1 VDLLLALNNYH
12 EEIELLRS
20 IDCVPQNLAPTDSST
35 ALVGT
40 VIAVQANFCQV
51 QIAPDTPEVGGK
63 WILCTRRA
71 RLQKIGVSAIVGDRV
86 TIDEVD
92 WQGERGVVVDVF
104 PRHSLL
110 DRPPVANADRIL
122 LVFALA
128 EPALDPFLLSKFLV
142 KAESTGLQ
150 VSLCLNKSD
159 LVTDIQRQEWCDR
172 LHDWGYQPIVISV
185 ETGLGIKELQVELDR
200 QITVFAGHSGVGKS
214 SLTNALIPDSNIR
227 VATVSGKLS
236 RGRHTTR
243 HVQLFTMPTGGLIA
257 DTPGFNQPD
266 LTCNPTEL
274 PRYFPEIRQRLATGN
289 CQFSDCT
296 HRDEPNCVV
305 RGDWERY
312 SHYLD
317 FLADSIAWEQQLQS
331 QPKLENSLKQ
341 KSGTG
346 KKKFEP
352 KLDSK
357 YRQISRH
364 TILQSLDELAEEF
377 DEKELS

>member
-1 VDLLLALNNYH
+1 M
-12 EEIELLRS
+12 
-20 IDCVPQNLAPTDSST
+20 PQNLDPAFSHAT

-51 QIAPDTPEVGGK
+51 QIDRDVPAVGGK
-63 WILCTRRA
+63 LILCTRRA

-86 TIDEVD
+86 TIDEIN
-92 WQGERGVVVDVF
+92 WQGLKGVVVDVF

-159 LVTDIQRQEWCDR
+159 LVTDIHLQEWCDR
-172 LHDWGYQPIVISV
+172 LSGWGYQPIAISV
-185 ETGLGIKELQVELDR
+185 ETGLGIQELQVELDR

-214 SLTNALIPDSNIR
+214 SLTNALIPDVNIR

-243 HVQLFTMPTGGLIA
+243 HVELFTLPMGGLIA

-266 LTCNPTEL
+266 LSCAPTEL
-274 PRYFPEIRQRLATGN
+274 PSYFPEIRQRLAVGN
-289 CQFSDCT
+289 CQFSNCT

-305 RGDWERY
+305 RGEWERY
-312 SHYLD
+312 PHYLE
-317 FLADSIAWEQQLQS
+317 FLADAIAWEQQLQS
-331 QPKLENSLKQ
+331 QPKIENSLKQ

-346 KKKFEP
+346 KKQFEP

-364 TILQSLDELAEEF
+364 TILQSLDELAEELD
-377 DEKELS
+377 DEE

>member
-1 VDLLLALNNYH
+1 M
-12 EEIELLRS
+12 
-20 IDCVPQNLAPTDSST
+20 PQNPTPTDPIAT
-35 ALVGT
+35 PLVGV

-51 QIAPDTPEVGGK
+51 QIDRDVPKVGGK
-63 WILCTRRA
+63 LILCTRRA

-86 TIDEVD
+86 KIDEID
-92 WQGERGVVVDVF
+92 WQGLKGVVVDVF

-128 EPALDPFLLSKFLV
+128 EPALDSFLLSKFLV

-159 LVTDIQRQEWCDR
+159 LVTDSERVEWCHR
-172 LHDWGYQPIVISV
+172 LSEWGYQPIVISV
-185 ETGLGIKELQVELDR
+185 ETGLGVPELQMELDR
-200 QITVFAGHSGVGKS
+200 QITIFAGHSGVGKS

-243 HVQLFTMPTGGLIA
+243 HVQLFTMPAGGLIA

-266 LTCNPTEL
+266 LTCTATEL
-274 PRYFPEIRQRLATGN
+274 SQYFPEIRQRLATAN

-305 RGDWERY
+305 RGEWERY
-312 SHYLD
+312 PHYLE
-317 FLADSIAWEQQLQS
+317 FLADAIAWEQQLQS

-341 KSGTG
+341 KSGPG
-346 KKKFEP
+346 KKQFEP

-364 TILQSLDELAEEF
+364 TIIQALDELSGEL
-377 DEKELS
+377 DE

>member
-1 VDLLLALNNYH
+1 M
-12 EEIELLRS
+12 
-20 IDCVPQNLAPTDSST
+20 PQTTTATAINST
-35 ALVGT
+35 SLVGI

-51 QIAPDTPEVGGK
+51 QIDPDTPMVGGK
-63 WILCTRRA
+63 LILCTRRA
-71 RLQKIGVSAIVGDRV
+71 RLQKIGISAIVGDRV
-86 TIDEVD
+86 TIDEID
-92 WQGERGVVVDVF
+92 WQGLKGVVIDVF

-128 EPALDPFLLSKFLV
+128 EPALDSFLMSKFLV

-159 LVTDIQRQEWCDR
+159 LVTDVQRQDWCDR
-172 LHDWGYQPIVISV
+172 LSEWGYQPIVISV
-185 ETGLGIKELQVELDR
+185 ETGLGVKELQLELDR

-266 LTCNPTEL
+266 LSCSPTEL
-274 PRYFPEIRQRLATGN
+274 PGYFPEIRQRLATAH

-312 SHYLD
+312 PHYLD

-346 KKKFEP
+346 TKKYEP
-352 KLDSK
+352 KLESK

-364 TILQSLDELAEEF
+364 TILQSLDELSEEL
-377 DEKELS
+377 DDR

>member
-1 VDLLLALNNYH
+1 M
-12 EEIELLRS
+12 RS
-20 IDCVPQNLAPTDSST
+20 IDCVPQNITPTDNNST
-35 ALVGT
+35 PLVGT
-40 VIAVQANFCQV
+40 VIAVQANFCNV
-51 QIAPDTPEVGGK
+51 QIEPDVPTVGGK
-63 WILCTRRA
+63 LILCTRRA
-71 RLQKIGVSAIVGDRV
+71 RLQKIGISAIVGDRV
-86 TIDEVD
+86 TIDEID
-92 WQGERGVVVDVF
+92 WQGLKGVVIDVF

-159 LVTDIQRQEWCDR
+159 LVSDVERQDWCDR
-172 LHDWGYQPIVISV
+172 LSEWGYQPIVISV
-185 ETGLGIKELQVELDR
+185 EHGLGIQELQVELDR

-266 LTCNPTEL
+266 IACTPTEL

-305 RGDWERY
+305 RGEWERY
-312 SHYLD
+312 PHYLE

-331 QPKLENSLKQ
+331 QPKLENILKQ
-341 KSGTG
+341 KSSTG

-364 TILQSLDELAEEF
+364 TILQSLDELADEF
-377 DEKELS
+377 EDD

>member
-1 VDLLLALNNYH
+1 M
-12 EEIELLRS
+12 
-20 IDCVPQNLAPTDSST
+20 PQNLDPTDSST

-51 QIAPDTPEVGGK
+51 QIDPDSPGVGGK
-63 WILCTRRA
+63 SILCTRRA

-86 TIDEVD
+86 TIDQVD
-92 WQGERGVVVDVF
+92 WQGERGVVIDVF

-159 LVTDIQRQEWCDR
+159 LVTEIQRQEWCDR
-172 LHDWGYQPIVISV
+172 LADWGYQPIVISV
-185 ETGLGIKELQVELDR
+185 ETGMGVQELQTELDR

-214 SLTNALIPDSNIR
+214 SLTNALIPDLNLR

-274 PRYFPEIRQRLATGN
+274 PRCFPEIRQRLATDH

-317 FLADSIAWEQQLQS
+317 FLADLIVWEQQLQS

-341 KSGTG
+341 KSGMG

-364 TILQSLDELAEEF
+364 TILQSLDELSDEF
-377 DEKELS
+377 DDED

>member
-1 VDLLLALNNYH
+1 
-12 EEIELLRS
+12 
-20 IDCVPQNLAPTDSST
+20 VPQNLDPADSHPLP
-35 ALVGT
+35 LVGT

-51 QIAPDTPEVGGK
+51 QIAPDTPTVGGK
-63 WILCTRRA
+63 LILCTRRA
-71 RLQKIGVSAIVGDRV
+71 RLQKIGISAIVGDRV

-92 WQGERGVVVDVF
+92 WQGLKGVVIDVF

-159 LVTDIQRQEWCDR
+159 LVTNIQRQEWCDR
-172 LHDWGYQPIVISV
+172 LSEWGYQPIVISV
-185 ETGLGIKELQVELDR
+185 EHGIGIQELQIELDR

-266 LTCNPTEL
+266 IACAPTEL
-274 PRYFPEIRQRLATGN
+274 PGYFPEIRQRLTMGN

-305 RGDWERY
+305 RGEWERY
-312 SHYLD
+312 PHYLD

-346 KKKFEP
+346 KKQFEP

-364 TILQSLDELAEEF
+364 TILQSLDELAEELD
-377 DEKELS
+377 DE

>member
-1 VDLLLALNNYH
+1 M
-12 EEIELLRS
+12 
-20 IDCVPQNLAPTDSST
+20 PQNLTPTDPVST
-35 ALVGT
+35 PLVGV

-51 QIAPDTPEVGGK
+51 QIDRDTPTVGGK
-63 WILCTRRA
+63 LILCTRRA

-86 TIDEVD
+86 TISEID
-92 WQGERGVVVDVF
+92 WQGLKGVVTDVF

-159 LVTDIQRQEWCDR
+159 LVSPVEKQDWCDR
-172 LHDWGYQPIVISV
+172 LGEWGYQPIVISV
-185 ETGLGIKELQVELDR
+185 ENGMGVQELQVELDR
-200 QITVFAGHSGVGKS
+200 QITIFAGHSGVGKS

-266 LTCNPTEL
+266 LTCTPTEL
-274 PRYFPEIRQRLATGN
+274 SQYFPEIRQRLATAH

-305 RGDWERY
+305 RGEWERY
-312 SHYLD
+312 PHYLE

-346 KKKFEP
+346 KKQFEP

-364 TILQSLDELAEEF
+364 TIIQALDELS
-377 DEKELS
+377 DELDE

>member
-1 VDLLLALNNYH
+1 VT
-12 EEIELLRS
+12 
-20 IDCVPQNLAPTDSST
+20 QNQTSTDTISGQLS
-35 ALVGT
+35 GI

-51 QIAPDTPEVGGK
+51 QIDRDTPIVGGK
-63 WILCTRRA
+63 LILCTRRA
-71 RLQKIGVSAIVGDRV
+71 RLQKIGISAIVGDRV
-86 TIDEVD
+86 VIEEAD
-92 WQGERGVVVDVF
+92 WITARGVVADVF

-159 LVTDIQRQEWCDR
+159 LVSVMERQEWCDR
-172 LHDWGYQPIVISV
+172 LGEWGYQPIVISV
-185 ETGLGIKELQVELDR
+185 ENGVGVKELQVELDR
-200 QITVFAGHSGVGKS
+200 QITIFAGHSGVGKS

-266 LTCNPTEL
+266 LTCTATEL
-274 PRYFPEIRQRLATGN
+274 PRYFPEIRQRLATAH

-312 SHYLD
+312 PHYLD

-331 QPKLENSLKQ
+331 QPKLENNLKQ
-341 KSGTG
+341 KSGPG
-346 KKKFEP
+346 KQKFEP

-364 TILQSLDELAEEF
+364 TIVQALEELAEDF
-377 DEKELS
+377 DR

>member
-1 VDLLLALNNYH
+1 LIDYVQQN
-12 EEIELLRS
+12 S
-20 IDCVPQNLAPTDSST
+20 IPTNLMSEP
-35 ALVGT
+35 LVGT

-51 QIAPDTPEVGGK
+51 QLDLDIPTVGGK
-63 WILCTRRA
+63 LILCTRRA
-71 RLQKIGVSAIVGDRV
+71 RLQKIGISAIVGDRV

-92 WQGERGVVVDVF
+92 WPGLKGVVIDVF

-142 KAESTGLQ
+142 KAESTSLQ

-159 LVTDIQRQEWCDR
+159 LVTPAEQQAWCDR
-172 LHDWGYQPIVISV
+172 LRLWGYQPIVISV
-185 ETGLGIKELQVELDR
+185 EQGIGIKALQLELDR
-200 QITVFAGHSGVGKS
+200 QITIFAGHSGVGKS

-266 LTCNPTEL
+266 IACTPTEL
-274 PRYFPEIRQRLATGN
+274 PRYFPEIRQRLANAN

-312 SHYLD
+312 PHYLE

-346 KKKFEP
+346 KPKFEP

-364 TILQSLDELAEEF
+364 TILQSLEDLADEF
-377 DEKELS
+377 GDED

>member
-1 VDLLLALNNYH
+1 M
-12 EEIELLRS
+12 
-20 IDCVPQNLAPTDSST
+20 
-35 ALVGT
+35 GT
-40 VIAVQANFCQV
+40 VTAVQANFCQV
-51 QIAPDTPEVGGK
+51 QVDQDTPIVGGQL
-63 WILCTRRA
+63 ILCTRRA
-71 RLQKIGVSAIVGDRV
+71 RLQKIGIRAIVGDRV
-86 TIDEVD
+86 VVEEAD
-92 WQGERGVVVDVF
+92 WIALRGVVAEVL

-122 LVFALA
+122 LVFAFA
-128 EPALDPFLLSKFLV
+128 APALDPFLLSKFLV

-159 LVTDIQRQEWCDR
+159 LVTEQEQAEWSAR
-172 LHDWGYQPIVISV
+172 LGDWGYQPIIISV
-185 ETGLGIKELQVELDR
+185 ETGSGVQELQIELDR
-200 QITVFAGHSGVGKS
+200 QITIFAGHSGVGKS
-214 SLTNALIPDSNIR
+214 SLTNALIPNSNIR

-266 LTCNPTEL
+266 LTCTPTEL
-274 PRYFPEIRQRLATGN
+274 PSYFPEIRQRLATAY
-289 CQFSDCT
+289 CQFTDCT

-305 RGDWERY
+305 RGAWERY
-312 SHYLD
+312 PHYLE
-317 FLADSIAWEQQLQS
+317 FFAEAIAWEQQLLS

-346 KKKFEP
+346 EKKFEP
-352 KLDSK
+352 KLASK

-364 TILQSLDELAEEF
+364 TILQALDQLSDELDE
-377 DEKELS
+377 DC

>member
-1 VDLLLALNNYH
+1 VQTK
-12 EEIELLRS
+12 LLRL
-20 IDCVPQNLAPTDSST
+20 IDSVPQNQTSIDPIST
-35 ALVGT
+35 QLVGT

-51 QIAPDTPEVGGK
+51 QLDSLPERLDPADPQQVVEGK
-63 WILCTRRA
+63 LILCTRRA
-71 RLQKIGVSAIVGDRV
+71 RLQKIGISAIVGDRV
-86 TIDEVD
+86 VVDEVD
-92 WQGERGVVVDVF
+92 WIAERGVVSAVF

-128 EPALDPFLLSKFLV
+128 EPTLDPFLLSKFLV

-159 LVTDIQRQEWCDR
+159 LVTELERQEWCAR
-172 LHDWGYQPIVISV
+172 LANWGYQPIVISV
-185 ETGLGIKELQVELDR
+185 ENGLGVKELQLELDR
-200 QITVFAGHSGVGKS
+200 QITIFAGHSGVGKS

-243 HVQLFTMPTGGLIA
+243 HVQLFAMPSGGLIA

-266 LTCNPTEL
+266 LTCTPVEL
-274 PRYFPEIRQRLATGN
+274 PRYFPEIRQRLSIAH

-312 SHYLD
+312 PHYLD
-317 FLADSIAWEQQLQS
+317 FLADSIVWEQQLQS

-364 TILQSLDELAEEF
+364 TIIQALDQIADELDE
-377 DEKELS
+377 

>member
-1 VDLLLALNNYH
+1 VQ
-12 EEIELLRS
+12 
-20 IDCVPQNLAPTDSST
+20 QNLTPTDPIAT
-35 ALVGT
+35 QFVGT

-51 QIAPDTPEVGGK
+51 QIDALPERLTETDTPSGGGQL
-63 WILCTRRA
+63 ILCTRRA

-86 TIDEVD
+86 VIEEVD
-92 WQGERGVVVDVF
+92 PIAARGVVSEVF

-159 LVTDIQRQEWCDR
+159 LVSEDERVAWCDR
-172 LHDWGYQPIVISV
+172 LAGWGYHPIVISV
-185 ETGLGIKELQVELDR
+185 ETGMGIKELQRELDR
-200 QITVFAGHSGVGKS
+200 QITIFAGHSGVGKS

-266 LTCNPTEL
+266 ITCAPIEL
-274 PRYFPEIRQRLATGN
+274 PRYFPEIRQRLAITH

-312 SHYLD
+312 PHYLD
-317 FLADSIAWEQQLQS
+317 FLADSIVAEQQLQS
-331 QPKLENSLKQ
+331 QPKLEASLKQ

-346 KKKFEP
+346 KNQFEP

-364 TILQSLDELAEEF
+364 TILQALDEFADEF
-377 DEKELS
+377 DDDLA

>member
-1 VDLLLALNNYH
+1 VQ
-12 EEIELLRS
+12 
-20 IDCVPQNLAPTDSST
+20 QNLTPTDPVAT
-35 ALVGT
+35 PLVGI

-51 QIAPDTPEVGGK
+51 QIDRDTPIVGGK
-63 WILCTRRA
+63 LILCTRRA

-86 TIDEVD
+86 TIAEID
-92 WQGERGVVVDVF
+92 WPSLKGVVTDVF

-159 LVTDIQRQEWCDR
+159 LVTDREREEWQIR
-172 LHDWGYQPIVISV
+172 LNEWGYQPIVISV
-185 ETGLGIKELQVELDR
+185 ETGLGVKELQLELDR
-200 QITVFAGHSGVGKS
+200 QITIFAGHSGVGKS

-266 LTCNPTEL
+266 LTCIPTEL
-274 PRYFPEIRQRLATGN
+274 SRYFPEIRQRLATDH

-312 SHYLD
+312 PHYLE
-317 FLADSIAWEQQLQS
+317 FLADAIAWEQQLQS

-346 KKKFEP
+346 KQQFEP

-364 TILQSLDELAEEF
+364 TILQALDQLAEEL
-377 DEKELS
+377 DE

>member
-1 VDLLLALNNYH
+1 M
-12 EEIELLRS
+12 
-20 IDCVPQNLAPTDSST
+20 PQNLDPADST
-35 ALVGT
+35 PLPLVGT
-40 VIAVQANFCQV
+40 VIAVQANFCNV
-51 QIAPDTPEVGGK
+51 QIDPDTPTVGGK
-63 WILCTRRA
+63 LILCTRRA
-71 RLQKIGVSAIVGDRV
+71 RLQKIGISAIVGDRV

-92 WQGERGVVVDVF
+92 WQGLKGVVIDVF

-142 KAESTGLQ
+142 KAESTGLK

-172 LHDWGYQPIVISV
+172 LSEWGYQPIVISV
-185 ETGLGIKELQVELDR
+185 ETGLGIEELQTELDR

-243 HVQLFTMPTGGLIA
+243 HVQLFPIPTGGSIA

-266 LTCNPTEL
+266 LVCAATEL
-274 PRYFPEIRQRLATGN
+274 PGYFPEIRQRLAAGN
-289 CQFSDCT
+289 CQFSNCT

-305 RGDWERY
+305 RGEWERY
-312 SHYLD
+312 EHYLD
-317 FLADSIAWEQQLQS
+317 FLADAIAWEQQLQS
-331 QPKLENSLKQ
+331 QPKIENSLKQ
-341 KSGTG
+341 KS
-346 KKKFEP
+346 
-352 KLDSK
+352 
-357 YRQISRH
+357 
-364 TILQSLDELAEEF
+364 
-377 DEKELS
+377 

>member
-1 VDLLLALNNYH
+1 VQ
-12 EEIELLRS
+12 
-20 IDCVPQNLAPTDSST
+20 QNLTPADPIFEP
-35 ALVGT
+35 LVGT

-51 QIAPDTPEVGGK
+51 QIDLDTPSVGGK
-63 WILCTRRA
+63 LILCTRRA
-71 RLQKIGVSAIVGDRV
+71 RLQKIGISAIVGDRV

-92 WQGERGVVVDVF
+92 WQGLKGVVIDVF

-142 KAESTGLQ
+142 KAESTSLQ

-159 LVTDIQRQEWCDR
+159 LVTQIERQAWCDR
-172 LHDWGYQPIVISV
+172 LNQWGYQPIVISV
-185 ETGLGIKELQVELDR
+185 EQGIGIKELQLELDR
-200 QITVFAGHSGVGKS
+200 QITIFAGHSGVGKS

-266 LTCNPTEL
+266 IVCTPTEL
-274 PRYFPEIRQRLATGN
+274 PQYFPEIRQRLATGN

-312 SHYLD
+312 PHYLD

-346 KKKFEP
+346 KSKFEP

-364 TILQSLDELAEEF
+364 TILQSLDELADEF
-377 DEKELS
+377 EDED

>member
-1 VDLLLALNNYH
+1 MQ
-12 EEIELLRS
+12 
-20 IDCVPQNLAPTDSST
+20 QNSTPTASNS
-35 ALVGT
+35 ASLVGT

-51 QIAPDTPEVGGK
+51 QIDPATPTVGGK
-63 WILCTRRA
+63 LILCTRRA

-86 TIDEVD
+86 TIDEID
-92 WQGERGVVVDVF
+92 WQGLKGVVIDVF

-110 DRPPVANADRIL
+110 DRPPVANADRVL

-128 EPALDPFLLSKFLV
+128 EPALDPFLMSKFLV

-159 LVTDIQRQEWCDR
+159 LVTDIERQEWCDR
-172 LHDWGYQPIVISV
+172 LGEWGYQPIVISV
-185 ETGLGIKELQVELDR
+185 ENGIGVKELQIELDR

-243 HVQLFTMPTGGLIA
+243 HVQLFTLPTGGLIA

-266 LTCNPTEL
+266 LTCSPTEL
-274 PRYFPEIRQRLATGN
+274 PGYFPEIRQRLAIAH

-312 SHYLD
+312 PHYLD
-317 FLADSIAWEQQLQS
+317 FLES
-331 QPKLENSLKQ
+331 
-341 KSGTG
+341 
-346 KKKFEP
+346 
-352 KLDSK
+352 
-357 YRQISRH
+357 
-364 TILQSLDELAEEF
+364 AEAPT
-377 DEKELS
+377 

>member
-1 VDLLLALNNYH
+1 M
-12 EEIELLRS
+12 
-20 IDCVPQNLAPTDSST
+20 PQNLDPAESNPPP
-35 ALVGT
+35 LVGT
-40 VIAVQANFCQV
+40 VIAVQANFCNV
-51 QIAPDTPEVGGK
+51 QIDPDVPEVGGK
-63 WILCTRRA
+63 LILCTRRA
-71 RLQKIGVSAIVGDRV
+71 RLQKIGISAIVGDRV
-86 TIDEVD
+86 TIDEID
-92 WQGERGVVVDVF
+92 WQGLKGVVIDVF

-159 LVTDIQRQEWCDR
+159 LVSDKERQEWCDR
-172 LHDWGYQPIVISV
+172 LGEWGYLPIVISV
-185 ETGLGIKELQVELDR
+185 ETGLGVKELQVELDR

-266 LTCNPTEL
+266 IACAPTEL
-274 PRYFPEIRQRLATGN
+274 AGYFPEIRQRLTTGN
-289 CQFSDCT
+289 CQFNNCT
-296 HRDEPNCVV
+296 HRDEPNCIV
-305 RGDWERY
+305 RGEWERY
-312 SHYLD
+312 PHYLE
-317 FLADSIAWEQQLQS
+317 FLADAIAWEQQLQS
-331 QPKLENSLKQ
+331 QPKLENNLKQ
-341 KSGTG
+341 KSSTG

-357 YRQISRH
+357 YRQIARH
-364 TILQSLDELAEEF
+364 TLLQSQGKLSDEF
-377 DEKELS
+377 DDD

>member
-1 VDLLLALNNYH
+1 VQ
-12 EEIELLRS
+12 
-20 IDCVPQNLAPTDSST
+20 QNPTPTDPIST
-35 ALVGT
+35 PLEGI

-51 QIAPDTPEVGGK
+51 QIDRDTPLIGGK
-63 WILCTRRA
+63 LILCTRRA

-86 TIDEVD
+86 IVEEVD
-92 WQGERGVVVDVF
+92 WIGLRGVVSEVF

-159 LVTDIQRQEWCDR
+159 LVTEIEKQKWCDR
-172 LHDWGYQPIVISV
+172 LGDWGYQPIVISV
-185 ETGLGIKELQVELDR
+185 ETGTGVKELQLELDR
-200 QITVFAGHSGVGKS
+200 QITIFAGHSGVGKS

-266 LTCNPTEL
+266 IACAPTEL
-274 PRYFPEIRQRLATGN
+274 SGYFPEIRQRLATGN

-305 RGDWERY
+305 RGEWERY
-312 SHYLD
+312 AHYLD

-364 TILQSLDELAEEF
+364 TILQSLDEISAEL
-377 DEKELS
+377 DEE

>member
-1 VDLLLALNNYH
+1 VT
-12 EEIELLRS
+12 
-20 IDCVPQNLAPTDSST
+20 QNQTST
-35 ALVGT
+35 APISAQLIGI

-51 QIAPDTPEVGGK
+51 QIDRDTPIVGGK
-63 WILCTRRA
+63 LILCTRRA
-71 RLQKIGVSAIVGDRV
+71 RLQKIGISAIVGDRV
-86 TIDEVD
+86 TISEID
-92 WQGERGVVVDVF
+92 WQGLKGVVVDVF

-142 KAESTGLQ
+142 KAESTGLR

-159 LVTDIQRQEWCDR
+159 LVTLVERQEWCTR
-172 LHDWGYQPIVISV
+172 LAEWGYQPIVISV
-185 ETGLGIKELQVELDR
+185 ENGVGVPELQVELDR
-200 QITVFAGHSGVGKS
+200 QITIFAGHSGVGKS

-266 LTCNPTEL
+266 LTCTATEL
-274 PRYFPEIRQRLATGN
+274 SQYFPEIRQRLTAAH
-289 CQFSDCT
+289 CQFSDCS

-312 SHYLD
+312 PHYLD
-317 FLADSIAWEQQLQS
+317 FLADSIAREQQLQS
-331 QPKLENSLKQ
+331 QPKLENNLKQ

-346 KKKFEP
+346 KQKFEP

-364 TILQSLDELAEEF
+364 TIIQALDELAEDF
-377 DEKELS
+377 DR

>member
-1 VDLLLALNNYH
+1 M
-12 EEIELLRS
+12 
-20 IDCVPQNLAPTDSST
+20 PQNLDPADIHAT

-40 VIAVQANFCQV
+40 VIAVQANFCNV
-51 QIAPDTPEVGGK
+51 QIDPAIPEVGGEL
-63 WILCTRRA
+63 ILCTRRA

-86 TIDEVD
+86 TIDEID
-92 WQGERGVVVDVF
+92 WQGLKGVVIDVF

-159 LVTDIQRQEWCDR
+159 LVTECERVEWCDR
-172 LHDWGYQPIVISV
+172 LSQWGYQPIVISV
-185 ETGLGIKELQVELDR
+185 ERGVGIKELQVELDR

-266 LTCNPTEL
+266 IACTPTEL
-274 PRYFPEIRQRLATGN
+274 PGYFPEIRQRLALGN

-305 RGDWERY
+305 RGEWERY
-312 SHYLD
+312 PHYLE
-317 FLADSIAWEQQLQS
+317 FLSDSIAWEQQLQS

-341 KSGTG
+341 KSSTG

-364 TILQSLDELAEEF
+364 TILQSLAELTDKFEDE
-377 DEKELS
+377 